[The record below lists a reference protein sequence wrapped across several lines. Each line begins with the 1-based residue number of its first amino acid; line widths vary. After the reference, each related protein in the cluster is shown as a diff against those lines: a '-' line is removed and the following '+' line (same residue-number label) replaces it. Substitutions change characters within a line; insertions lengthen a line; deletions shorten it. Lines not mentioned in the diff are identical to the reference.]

1 MSKTDKTRPLWV
13 RMADRPPV
21 TCVPVH
27 DHRDGVCTLPDEITA
42 WSTSLS
48 HRPSGCYW
56 SATPFAYMRFV
67 YGTGGREWYRLR
79 REDRRRS
86 RHEARRRLR
95 DRRDDD

>member
-1 MSKTDKTRPLWV
+1 MSKTDKTRPAWV
-13 RMADRPPV
+13 RMADRPLV

-42 WSTSLS
+42 WSASLS

-56 SATPFAYMRFV
+56 SATAYAYCLFG
-67 YGTGGREWYRLR
+67 YGTGGREWYHLR

-95 DRRDDD
+95 AWRDDD